1 MKDVL
6 TPAPARWN
14 LAQALA
20 GGGNDGVGDSRHDVD
35 FQFALQ
41 IELMNLVCP
50 SEAI

>member
-1 MKDVL
+1 MAA
-6 TPAPARWN
+6 TT
-14 LAQALA
+14 ALA
-20 GGGNDGVGDSRHDVD
+20 IAGTMST